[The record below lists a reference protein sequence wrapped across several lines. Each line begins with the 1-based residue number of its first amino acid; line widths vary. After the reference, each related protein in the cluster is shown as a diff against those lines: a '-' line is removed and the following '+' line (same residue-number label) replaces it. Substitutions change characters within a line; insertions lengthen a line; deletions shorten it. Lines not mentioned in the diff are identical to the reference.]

1 MGDSGPDVTRLQ
13 QLLFGQGFT
22 YVTTTGTYDKATRRG
37 VAQLQ
42 RDRGL
47 SGDPEGVYGPDTR
60 ASLEGGT

>member
-1 MGDSGPDVTRLQ
+1 MTRLQ

-42 RDRGL
+42 SDRGL